1 MNSIKKNF
9 IYNSA
14 YQILIMIIPLVTTPY
29 ISRVLGAEGIG
40 TYSYAYSIASY
51 FVMFIMLGLSNYG
64 NREIAKAKDD
74 KKQLSITFWNIY
86 AMQFVLGI
94 IMNIIYMIY
103 CFTISKDICI
113 SFSVGIYVLSGIL
126 DINWFFFGMEKFKL
140 TVIRNTIIKII
151 TTVCIFLFIKSRTDV
166 LFYCL
171 IMTSGILLSQI
182 VLWPYL
188 FKEVYIVKPTWN
200 EVRRH
205 IRPNSFL
212 FLTVIAVSLFKVMDK
227 IMLGLITTK
236 NQVGF
241 YESSEKII
249 QIPTA
254 LITSLG
260 TVMLPR
266 MSNLVNKR
274 NNEEHSL
281 IYKSILFAMFLPS
294 SMCFGIMG
302 VSKEFVPIFYGKG
315 YDTCITLYLILL
327 PSCLFLAFANVIRT
341 QYLLPHGMDK
351 TYVISAFLGVGVNI
365 IINILLIPKYGAIG
379 AAIGTFFA
387 EMVVCIYQVYKVSPF
402 LNIRKYI
409 KKNNAFCFVRNYYVY
424 YSI

>member
-1 MNSIKKNF
+1 M
-9 IYNSA
+9 
-14 YQILIMIIPLVTTPY
+14 
-29 ISRVLGAEGIG
+29 
-40 TYSYAYSIASY
+40 
-51 FVMFIMLGLSNYG
+51 
-64 NREIAKAKDD
+64 
-74 KKQLSITFWNIY
+74 
-86 AMQFVLGI
+86 
-94 IMNIIYMIY
+94 
-103 CFTISKDICI
+103 
-113 SFSVGIYVLSGIL
+113 
-126 DINWFFFGMEKFKL
+126 
-140 TVIRNTIIKII
+140 
-151 TTVCIFLFIKSRTDV
+151 
-166 LFYCL
+166 
-171 IMTSGILLSQI
+171 
-182 VLWPYL
+182 
-188 FKEVYIVKPTWN
+188 
-200 EVRRH
+200 
-205 IRPNSFL
+205 
-212 FLTVIAVSLFKVMDK
+212 IAVSLFKVMDK

-281 IYKSILFAMFLPS
+281 IYKSILFAMFLSS

-315 YDTCITLYLILL
+315 YDTCITLYPILL

-351 TYVISAFLGVGVNI
+351 TYVISAFLGAGVNI

-379 AAIGTFFA
+379 AAIGTLCA
-387 EMVVCIYQVYKVSPF
+387 ESVVCIYQSYMV
-402 LNIRKYI
+402 RKLQPILLYI
-409 KKNNAFCFVRNYYVY
+409 KKVLPFGISGITMFIILYNLYFQNLSLFANLALKILIGIIIYIVCLAIQIVVYQVIKKNFVFRK
-424 YSI
+424 